1 MKIFNEGFCATC
13 KSETFEL
20 ALNLKRGLEF
30 LWQIVV
36 NISIVLSTNKLF
48 LGVGMA
54 QKPGKESQRRY
65 IQFEMPQYVE
75 VIMLVSNLV
84 LNIFKVYS
92 ALIYAIEKMIFFFV
106 NS

>member
-1 MKIFNEGFCATC
+1 
-13 KSETFEL
+13 
-20 ALNLKRGLEF
+20 
-30 LWQIVV
+30 
-36 NISIVLSTNKLF
+36 
-48 LGVGMA
+48 MA
-54 QKPGKESQRRY
+54 QKPGKESQRIY

-92 ALIYAIEKMIFFFV
+92 ALIYAIENMIFFVV